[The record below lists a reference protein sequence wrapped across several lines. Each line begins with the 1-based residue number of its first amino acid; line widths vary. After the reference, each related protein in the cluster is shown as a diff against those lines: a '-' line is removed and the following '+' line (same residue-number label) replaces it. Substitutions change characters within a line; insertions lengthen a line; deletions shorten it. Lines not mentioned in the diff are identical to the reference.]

1 MTMAARGFDFDMA
14 NGQKDVA
21 SGGKWQVDATWSTA
35 SVLGVNRI
43 AVAAGAAAACGKR
56 ASTRT

>member
-43 AVAAGAAAACGKR
+43 AVAAACGKR